1 MPKIKNLSAREILDS
16 RGWPTIEASILLDN
30 GLQAKASVPGGLA
43 LGTYEAFELRDG
55 DKKRYQGR
63 GVLQAI
69 TKIKE
74 IIAPALIGFDI
85 LKQEAI
91 DKKLIELDGTGDKS
105 HLGANSTL
113 AVSLVCARAGA
124 LSQKQELFSYLQKT
138 YSLAAP
144 KIPVPFFNIFNGATH
159 ADTNLDFQEFLLI
172 PKKNTAAE
180 MIREGAEI
188 FYALKE
194 ELQAAGYDT
203 DTGSEG
209 GYAPN
214 LDSSIE
220 AIEFMLAAAIRAGY
234 NPGKDLWIGID
245 IGSNILFEETTKRY
259 IFPLDKT
266 YFSAANL
273 VGLYDSWLRKY
284 PIIYLEDPLAEND
297 WENWRNLTSEMGD
310 KLMIAGDSLFT
321 TKIDRLRL
329 GIQEKAANSIVI
341 EPNQVGT
348 LTEAVDCVKLA
359 NKHNF
364 KIIVSQRSGETTD
377 DFLVDLAV
385 ALGADYL
392 KAGSL
397 SRGERVVKYN
407 RLMEIADILENYGKK

>member
-1 MPKIKNLSAREILDS
+1 MSKIKSLKAREILDS
-16 RGWPTIEASILLDN
+16 RGWPTIETEILLDN
-30 GLQAKASVPGGLA
+30 GLKVKASVPGGLA
-43 LGTYEAFELRDG
+43 IGVHEAFELRDG

-69 TKIKE
+69 TKINE
-74 IIAPALIGFDI
+74 VIAPVLLGLDV
-85 LKQEAI
+85 LKQTEI
-91 DKKLIELDGTGDKS
+91 DKKLIALDGTADKS

-124 LSQKQELFSYLQKT
+124 QSQKQELFVYLKT
-138 YSLAAP
+138 VYSLAAP
-144 KIPVPFFNIFNGATH
+144 KIPVPIFNIFNGATH
-159 ADTNLDFQEFLLI
+159 ADTNLDFQEFLII

-180 MIREGAEI
+180 MIRQGAEI

-194 ELQAAGYDT
+194 ELNIAGYDT

-209 GYAPN
+209 GYAPDLN
-214 LDSSIE
+214 SSIE

-234 NPGKDLWIGID
+234 NPGKDLWLGID
-245 IGSNILFEETTKRY
+245 IGSTILFEETTKRY
-259 IFPLDKT
+259 VFPLDKT
-266 YFSAANL
+266 YFTAENL

-284 PIIYLEDPLAEND
+284 PIIYLEDPLAEDD
-297 WENWRNLTSEMGD
+297 WDNWRNLTSEIGE
-310 KLMIAGDSLFT
+310 KLMISGDALFAT
-321 TKIDRLRL
+321 NTDRLRR
-329 GIQEKAANSIVI
+329 GIKEQAANSIVI

-359 NKHNF
+359 DKHNF
-364 KIIVSQRSGETTD
+364 KIIVSHRSGETND
-377 DFLVDLAV
+377 DFIVDFAV

-397 SRGERVVKYN
+397 SRGERVTKYN
-407 RLMEIADILENYGKK
+407 RLMEIADILENYGK